1 MTKEKAISLA
11 QQFVTE
17 NNLSI
22 EHLIEARL
30 MKAERFNKL
39 YGYERYKFNFWVVEF
54 LKRLPPGVA
63 AETPGSVLVQVEE
76 VSEKISEV
84 YPGMP

>member
-39 YGYERYKFNFWVVEF
+39 YGYERY
-54 LKRLPPGVA
+54 
-63 AETPGSVLVQVEE
+63 
-76 VSEKISEV
+76 
-84 YPGMP
+84 